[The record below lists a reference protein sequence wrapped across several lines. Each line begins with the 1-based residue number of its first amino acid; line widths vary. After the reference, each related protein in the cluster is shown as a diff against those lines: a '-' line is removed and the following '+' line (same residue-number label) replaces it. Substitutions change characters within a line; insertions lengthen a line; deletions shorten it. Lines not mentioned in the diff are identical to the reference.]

1 MIIYGVAFLA
11 FCTLVGIWVGELLGK
26 LIGVPANVGGVGIAM
41 LLLIGLGSYLYKS
54 GWLKGK
60 TEQGVEFWSAIYIP
74 IVVAMA
80 AQQNVY
86 GALKGGPMAILAGTL
101 AVVIAFALVPVLT
114 RMGNKEQTPS
124 PQPRPQGDRHVRI
137 DDESDH
143 RLRFDQRLFDCWP
156 DHVGVLLDVQHVH
169 QGSFARFGDRHSAR
183 AGAVVCRRC
192 ADRRAEG
199 CGGYSAAVRHRSA
212 GGAML
217 RDFAIVATAFG
228 VSVDELKRAGFVGV
242 LALFVGVG
250 TSFVAGV
257 GVAMAFGYTDAVS
270 LTTIGAG
277 AVTYI
282 VGPVTGAAIGASSE
296 VMALSIAAGLIK
308 AILVMV
314 MTPFVAPMIGLN
326 NPRSA
331 VIFGGL
337 MGTSSGVAGGLAA
350 TDPKLV
356 PYGCLTAA
364 FYTALGCLL
373 GPSLLFLAMRGLVG

>member
-1 MIIYGVAFLA
+1 MWDLIEKGLEHNGLITAFAFVGVVMWISVVLSKRLTFGRIHGSAIAIVIGLVLA
-11 FCTLVGIWVGELLGK
+11 WVGGTMT
-26 LIGVPANVGGVGIAM
+26 GGQKGLAD
-41 LLLIGLGSYLYKS
+41 LTLFSGIGL
-54 GWLKGK
+54 
-60 TEQGVEFWSAIYIP
+60 
-74 IVVAMA
+74 M
-80 AQQNVY
+80 
-86 GALKGGPMAILAGTL
+86 
-101 AVVIAFALVPVLT
+101 
-114 RMGNKEQTPS
+114 
-124 PQPRPQGDRHVRI
+124 
-137 DDESDH
+137 
-143 RLRFDQRLFDCWP
+143 
-156 DHVGVLLDVQHVH
+156 
-169 QGSFARFGDRHSAR
+169 
-183 AGAVVCRRC
+183 
-192 ADRRAEG
+192 
-199 CGGYSAAVRHRSA
+199 

-228 VSVDELKRAGFVGV
+228 VSVEELKRAGYVGV
-242 LALFVGVG
+242 FSLFVGVG
-250 TSFVAGV
+250 TSFIAGV

-314 MTPFVAPMIGLN
+314 MTPFVAPFIGLN

-373 GPSLLFLAMRGLVG
+373 GPSLLFLIMRGIVG